1 MCDRDAIPAI
11 PLSAENQTP
20 LEDVVFDPQEQSF
33 EHLLSG
39 ILPSSRQIQEWLR
52 YTMRIL
58 LIILLI
64 SSSGRCGLLFMAVG

>member
-1 MCDRDAIPAI
+1 
-11 PLSAENQTP
+11 
-20 LEDVVFDPQEQSF
+20 VFDPQEQSF